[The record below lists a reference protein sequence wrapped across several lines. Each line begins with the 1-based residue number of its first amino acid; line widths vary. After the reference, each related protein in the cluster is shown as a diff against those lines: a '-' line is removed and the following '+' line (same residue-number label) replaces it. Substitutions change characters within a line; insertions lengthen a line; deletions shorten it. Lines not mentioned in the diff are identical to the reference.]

1 MLEAETYKFI
11 NLFYHNEDS
20 RDIPQIYTNS
30 RDDKIKKKNLT
41 QYPGASAILG
51 IYKLALLYGA
61 INNYLDKGG
70 AMTLTVAH
78 FLYLS

>member
-1 MLEAETYKFI
+1 MKTQETFLRFTPIQEMIKF
-11 NLFYHNEDS
+11 L
-20 RDIPQIYTNS
+20 
-30 RDDKIKKKNLT
+30 KNLT

-70 AMTLTVAH
+70 L
-78 FLYLS
+78 

>member
-30 RDDKIKKKNLT
+30 RDDKIKKK
-41 QYPGASAILG
+41 ILHN
-51 IYKLALLYGA
+51 IPAPPPFWEF
-61 INNYLDKGG
+61 IN
-70 AMTLTVAH
+70 
-78 FLYLS
+78 

>member
-30 RDDKIKKKNLT
+30 SDDKILKKCYTISRRLRHF
-41 QYPGASAILG
+41 G
-51 IYKLALLYGA
+51 KL
-61 INNYLDKGG
+61 
-70 AMTLTVAH
+70 
-78 FLYLS
+78 